1 MYSNLI
7 LFRNELKN
15 KSVSK
20 YKLIGIII
28 ELIYSKSIFKRN
40 QDVAQFL
47 EDTFNI
53 KYKDYIIS
61 SRTLIAANVTQWLLG
76 SENFMYKKEL
86 INFINIKI

>member
-1 MYSNLI
+1 M
-7 LFRNELKN
+7 
-15 KSVSK
+15 
-20 YKLIGIII
+20 
-28 ELIYSKSIFKRN
+28 IYSKSIFKRN

-47 EDTFNI
+47 ENTFNI

-86 INFINIKI
+86 INFINIKIEELKENEEIKEKKNNFDGWIS